1 MVNAQLPHD
10 SKHSLLFYPDN
21 AFSRLLIDQTHMD
34 TFHGGTQLTLG
45 TLRLQYWIV
54 DGRVAVKRR
63 LKSAT
68 GVGHFRKKGAIN

>member
-1 MVNAQLPHD
+1 
-10 SKHSLLFYPDN
+10 
-21 AFSRLLIDQTHMD
+21 MD